1 MENKLFKIALIVIFA
16 LFLIPVPMR
25 LKDGGTVIYRSLIYK
40 ISDVHKIN
48 PDITS
53 DKPYIEGIIIEIL
66 GAEIINTTDK

>member
-1 MENKLFKIALIVIFA
+1 MGKKVFTITLIIFILLFI
-16 LFLIPVPMR
+16 IPVPMR
-25 LKDGGTVIYRSLIYK
+25 LKDGGTVVYRSLIYK